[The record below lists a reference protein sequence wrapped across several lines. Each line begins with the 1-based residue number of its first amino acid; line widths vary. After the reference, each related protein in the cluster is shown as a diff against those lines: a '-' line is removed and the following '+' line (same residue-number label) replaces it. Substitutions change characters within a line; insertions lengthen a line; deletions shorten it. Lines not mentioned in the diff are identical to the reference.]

1 MNSSRQQL
9 LNLNFTRRALVL
21 RRRRGKKRIGKPV
34 DKLLFPETTS
44 HCDPSAIDKIR
55 VITRKKKRKKKKNV
69 TPEGFEP
76 PTYRSGVGCA
86 TVAPWSLFDVGKYQN
101 QQAIHFQPYLI

>member
-34 DKLLFPETTS
+34 DKLLFPETTRS

-55 VITRKKKRKKKKNV
+55 FIKKIKKKNV

-86 TVAPWSLFDVGKYQN
+86 TVAPWSLFDVRKYQN
-101 QQAIHFQPYLI
+101 